1 MERQLKVLITAE
13 DKNAAAFY
21 TQELKKQNI
30 QVICCE
36 KDGAK
41 ALAILE
47 QERPDAALLNVF
59 MPALD
64 ALAVKERYEAQHGA
78 AAAFYAM
85 GTVDSEELSAQIMG
99 EGFHYYYLK
108 PFDIALFGA
117 RLRKQMGAGRA
128 PAGKAEALVVE
139 VTEILHQIGVPAH
152 IKGYHFLRD
161 AILMNVE
168 EPTLINAVTKRLYPA
183 IAKRHDTTASRV
195 ERAIRHAI
203 EVAWDRG
210 DVDILNSYFGYTI
223 HNLRGK
229 PTNSEFIAM
238 IADKMRLS
246 KEFHAVG

>member
-139 VTEILHQIGVPAH
+139 VTETSEADYRSCLLQSLPQREASHHPSSAGTHQH
-152 IKGYHFLRD
+152 
-161 AILMNVE
+161 
-168 EPTLINAVTKRLYPA
+168 
-183 IAKRHDTTASRV
+183 RHSGRYNPCQA
-195 ERAIRHAI
+195 
-203 EVAWDRG
+203 
-210 DVDILNSYFGYTI
+210 
-223 HNLRGK
+223 
-229 PTNSEFIAM
+229 
-238 IADKMRLS
+238 
-246 KEFHAVG
+246 